1 MWCINPSLQRWTHN
15 WESSGTTAIDTQ
27 RCGKKALLFCG
38 GISPHP
44 WILWAHWIVSWIWKW
59 CESYAMAF
67 SQSPDLNPTEHL
79 WINLDWHVW
88 QRSCRVIQSQC
99 IFKHLTK
106 TLCVA
111 FSVICHPSICS
122 NVNSCFN
129 DITDEKVKQSV
140 LLFYLLLSFSQ
151 LPSSFSLSLFL
162 RGDSQRV
169 KMEALPA
176 GHMSDT
182 QACAAATRTH
192 THMQTL
198 TRTHA
203 DMYELQWEEVKGKRA
218 KKMGWDTERE
228 EPLPQRCNGLY
239 LPFPPTHTPSTS
251 LQSGCVQAGGV
262 PYHIHCT
269 HSRGFGGLYVCG
281 GRCRSSCTLWCWVG
295 TFKKILCV
303 CVCVRVTVWWSH
315 LSENERTCSNSRIHY
330 SGRERNKHHLLWQDD
345 WQLPQMYF

>member
-1 MWCINPSLQRWTHN
+1 MWCINPSLQRWMHN

-111 FSVICHPSICS
+111 FSLICHPSICS

-151 LPSSFSLSLFL
+151 LPSSFSLSLSFYAGILKELKWRLCLLVTCLTHRHVL
-162 RGDSQRV
+162 RPR
-169 KMEALPA
+169 A
-176 GHMSDT
+176 HI
-182 QACAAATRTH
+182 RTCKH
-192 THMQTL
+192 SRAHMQTCMSCSERKWREKERRRWGETQRERSPSPSAVMDYTSPFLPHTLPPPLSKVGVCKPGVCHITSTAL
-198 TRTHA
+198 THVV
-203 DMYELQWEEVKGKRA
+203 LEVC
-218 KKMGWDTERE
+218 M
-228 EPLPQRCNGLY
+228 
-239 LPFPPTHTPSTS
+239 
-251 LQSGCVQAGGV
+251 CVEGGV
-262 PYHIHCT
+262 AVVVHCDAEWEP
-269 HSRGFGGLYVCG
+269 SRKY
-281 GRCRSSCTLWCWVG
+281 
-295 TFKKILCV
+295 CV
-303 CVCVRVTVWWSH
+303 CVCACDSLMVSLIWKWKD
-315 LSENERTCSNSRIHY
+315 L
-330 SGRERNKHHLLWQDD
+330 
-345 WQLPQMYF
+345 F